1 MINLVGSGPSHIA
14 GYSHVRCVGVDA
26 MHDHFSRLVRSHEAD
41 VVDSRDDFV
50 AELQHAP
57 LSRMVLSSASVEGG
71 VTVRAR
77 PKHTYLV
84 FGAEGAALYMRI
96 GERDTV
102 VPEGMIGVIPPGVP
116 YRLYLPRGGCRTL
129 MLEMEPDFL
138 ESILAEEIRS
148 DLTRPLSFEDDAGSH
163 GAGERHFVELLKHVR
178 DQLAQGAPQFRNSGY
193 VTKLEQLLASALVH
207 STPHNYSGRL
217 DAINDPAEPRFVRR
231 AVDFIHAH
239 AGEPI
244 TLPSIAQSAAVSLRK
259 LFRGFHTYRNCTPA
273 AYLRSVR
280 LERCHQDLLS
290 AMPGEIS
297 VTTVA
302 SRWGFSNA
310 GRFARC
316 YREQFGENPAD
327 TLRRKARP

>member
-1 MINLVGSGPSHIA
+1 
-14 GYSHVRCVGVDA
+14 
-26 MHDHFSRLVRSHEAD
+26 
-41 VVDSRDDFV
+41 
-50 AELQHAP
+50 
-57 LSRMVLSSASVEGG
+57 LSTATVEGG
-71 VTVRAR
+71 VTIRAR

-96 GERDTV
+96 GKRDAV
-102 VPEGMIGVIPPGVP
+102 VPEGMIGIIPPGVP

-138 ESILAEEIRS
+138 ESVLAEEIRA
-148 DLTRPLSFEDDAGSH
+148 DLVRPLNFAGDAGTH
-163 GAGERHFVELLKHVR
+163 GAGERHFLELLKHVR
-178 DQLAQGAPQFRNSGY
+178 DQLAQGAPQFRNSSY

-207 STPHNYSGRL
+207 SAPHNYSGRL

-244 TLPSIAQSAAVSLRK
+244 TLPAIAQSAAVSLRK

-280 LERCHQDLLS
+280 LERCHQDLLR
-290 AMPGEIS
+290 AMPGEVS

-310 GRFARC
+310 GRFAFC
-316 YREQFGENPAD
+316 YRERFGENPAE
-327 TLRRKARP
+327 TLRRKAHP